1 MTSYTTIEIDEIETE
16 VKIEFTN
23 RFGEMEIDLITDIAT
38 GNAIAPDLLNEWDF
52 ENLHEFATN
61 QEFIPVENEYQNI

>member
-16 VKIEFTN
+16 IKIEFTN
-23 RFGEMEIDLITDIAT
+23 RFGEIEIDLITDITT
-38 GNAIAPDLLNEWDF
+38 GNAIAPDLLNEWNIED
-52 ENLHEFATN
+52 LHEFAAN